1 MALTESWLKA
11 NHNKARDKLEV
22 KTDRDGLSV
31 RVSPKGKITY
41 QLRYRYDGK
50 QSRVDV
56 GTYPLTSLKDARTKA
71 QEFRAKLEEGHDPR
85 VVKKV
90 ERLEI
95 KQAVTLEPVF
105 EQWYQSYC
113 VKNKKNHAQ
122 IKRSFEIYVFPK
134 LGNVPL
140 DQIPLSA
147 WLAILEKLVAD
158 SKPSI
163 ADRIL
168 TNTKQVMKWA
178 IRRQLAQINV
188 LSDINAKQDLQV
200 EKGVSERTLTSEE
213 IRYLWQALDGSR
225 MAPKNKVFVKLCLF
239 YGCRNGEMRIAEKS
253 HFDFEK
259 GVWTVPAEN
268 HKLGAKTKK
277 PLLRP
282 IIPEIEPLIKEA
294 FALSTSDRFV
304 FTNSGDKTVMS
315 RSAPLQLPYNLM
327 QWLRRHKK
335 YEMEHW
341 AMHDLRRTMR
351 THMAELVPP
360 HVAEIML
367 GHKLPGE
374 WQTYDKYDY
383 LEEQAEGY
391 AKWWAKIEEIVS
403 HM

>member
-1 MALTESWLKA
+1 MSLTESWLKA

-22 KTDRDGLSV
+22 KSDRDGLSV

-85 VVKKV
+85 IVKKV
-90 ERLEI
+90 GQLEI

-134 LGNVPL
+134 LGNVPI

-147 WLAILEKLVAD
+147 WMSILEKLVKD

-163 ADRIL
+163 SARIL
-168 TNTKQVMKWA
+168 TNTKQMMKWA
-178 IRRQLAQINV
+178 IRRQLMQNNV

-200 EKGVSERTLTSEE
+200 EKGVSERALTSEE
-213 IRYLWQALDGSR
+213 IKYLWQALDGSR

-239 YGCRNGEMRIAEKS
+239 YGCRSGEMRIAEKS
-253 HFDFEK
+253 HFDFER
-259 GVWTVPAEN
+259 GIWTVPAEN

-282 IIPEIEPLIKEA
+282 IIPEIEPLIREA
-294 FALSTSDRFV
+294 FALSSSDRFV

-351 THMAELVPP
+351 THMAELVQP

-374 WQTYDKYDY
+374 WQTYDKHHY
-383 LEEQAEGY
+383 LDEQAEGY
-391 AKWWAKIEEIVS
+391 RKWWSRINKIIC
-403 HM
+403 

>member
-22 KTDRDGLSV
+22 KSDRDGLSV

-90 ERLEI
+90 GQLEI
-95 KQAVTLEPVF
+95 KRAVTLEPVF

-113 VKNKKNHAQ
+113 VKNKKGHEL
-122 IKRSFEIYVFPK
+122 IKRSFEIHVFPK
-134 LGNVPL
+134 LGKMPI
-140 DQIPLSA
+140 DQIPLNA
-147 WLAILEKLVAD
+147 WMELLEKLVAD
-158 SKPSI
+158 GKPSI
-163 ADRIL
+163 SARVL
-168 TNTKQVMKWA
+168 TNTKQMMKWA
-178 IRRQLAQINV
+178 VRRQIIQRNA
-188 LSDINAKQDLQV
+188 LSEINAKQDLQV
-200 EKGVSERTLTSEE
+200 EKGVSDRALTSEE
-213 IRYLWQALDGSR
+213 IRYMWQALEGSR
-225 MAPKNKVFVKLCLF
+225 MAPKNKVFVKLCLI
-239 YGCRNGEMRIAEKS
+239 YGCRSGEMRIAEKS

-259 GVWTVPAEN
+259 GIWTVPAEN

-294 FALSTSDRFV
+294 FALSSSDRFV
-304 FTNSGDKTVMS
+304 FTNSGDNTVMS

-374 WQTYDKYDY
+374 WQTYDKHHY

-391 AKWWAKIEEIVS
+391 AKWWSKIVEIVS
-403 HM
+403 